1 MLFREGRIG
10 LGVQYIYTFGVE
22 KEEKGKGLAW
32 FGWYRH
38 RYFASSFKNA

>member
-10 LGVQYIYTFGVE
+10 LGGQYIYTFCVK

-32 FGWYRH
+32 VGWYRH

>member
-10 LGVQYIYTFGVE
+10 LGVQGIYTFGVK
-22 KEEKGKGLAW
+22 KEEKEKGLAW
-32 FGWYRH
+32 VCWYRH